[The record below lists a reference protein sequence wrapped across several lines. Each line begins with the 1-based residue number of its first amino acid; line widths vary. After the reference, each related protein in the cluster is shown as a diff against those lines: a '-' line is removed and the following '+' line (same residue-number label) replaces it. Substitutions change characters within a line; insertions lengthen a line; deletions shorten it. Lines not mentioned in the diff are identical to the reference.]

1 MGAIR
6 TTEQFDGRIHLR
18 IKCPLDFRYVELAV
32 PNADGCR
39 TCHVTRERGG
49 GYRFAERDARG

>member
-6 TTEQFDGRIHLR
+6 TTEQFDDGIHLR
-18 IKCPLDFRYVELAV
+18 IKCPLDFRCVELAV
-32 PNADGCR
+32 RDADGCR
-39 TCHVTRERGG
+39 ACHVTRERGG

>member
-6 TTEQFDGRIHLR
+6 RTEQFDGRIHLR
-18 IKCPLDFRYVELAV
+18 IKCPLDFRYFELAV
-32 PNADGCR
+32 RNADGCR
-39 TCHVTRERGG
+39 ACHVTRERGG